1 MTYAEFQAELTRAG
15 LTVRAFAGL
24 IGMNPNSVSN
34 YARVNEL
41 PTHLALI
48 VALIGE
54 MGARGLDFRSVMNKV
69 ELTPKRARGRA
80 QRGSFGGDPQV
91 PLDLGS

>member
-1 MTYAEFQAELTRAG
+1 MTYADFQAELTRAG
-15 LTVRAFAGL
+15 LTVRAFAEL
-24 IGMNPNSVSN
+24 VAMNPNSVSN
-34 YARVNEL
+34 YARANEV

-48 VALIGE
+48 AALIGE
-54 MGARGLDFRSVMNKV
+54 MGARGVDFRAVIAKV

-80 QRGSFGGDPQV
+80 RRGSFGGDPQV